1 MKTGLEKHTGTGED
15 FLTIYFNL
23 IPGRVPPGRFLF
35 CNLSKIVKNLLEIL
49 HDLKKKNLRLPPG
62 SGCGSLSKWSLI
74 IAETLVRYIIYSY
87 LPVCGSDCGHYS
99 DEKRLRV

>member
-1 MKTGLEKHTGTGED
+1 MPVPEVKTGLEKHTGTGED

-49 HDLKKKNLRLPPG
+49 HDKKKKIY
-62 SGCGSLSKWSLI
+62 GCPLDPDLDPFLNG
-74 IAETLVRYIIYSY
+74 A
-87 LPVCGSDCGHYS
+87 
-99 DEKRLRV
+99 